1 LWAEDPVS
9 LRCWGTTHG
18 FIKKKSNKHS
28 DFGMIFYM
36 NLVAVG
42 DQVVAKH
49 LESIFQKKKWLG
61 RPKRLIK
68 CGVDGILQKKMRDK
82 TQ

>member
-1 LWAEDPVS
+1 
-9 LRCWGTTHG
+9 
-18 FIKKKSNKHS
+18 
-28 DFGMIFYM
+28 MIFYM